1 MTAVI
6 NMVPDGQWPATELDK
21 LIHALETRILET
33 HEVMRIEHAA
43 DFLRISRAQI
53 DRMCKDGQL
62 PFHKLEGLG
71 GKVFLRSELIDYI
84 KKS

>member
-21 LIHALETRILET
+21 LIHALEARILET
-33 HEVMRIEHAA
+33 REVLRIEQMT
-43 DFLRISRAQI
+43 DFFGVSRKTV
-53 DRMCKDGQL
+53 DNMCRRGL
-62 PFHKLEGLG
+62 PFHRVPGLN

>member
-21 LIHALETRILET
+21 LIHALEARILET
-33 HEVMRIEHAA
+33 REVLRIEQMTE
-43 DFLRISRAQI
+43 FFGVSRKTV
-53 DRMCKDGQL
+53 DNMCRRGL
-62 PFHKLEGLG
+62 PFHRVPGLN